1 MPASEPWISCW
12 AAAAGRAGAGH
23 GMAWTGKISS
33 FILGLTS
40 WRTSAGHDGFKH
52 LSSN

>member
-12 AAAAGRAGAGH
+12 AAAAGRAGH

-33 FILGLTS
+33 FILGLSS
-40 WRTSAGHDGFKH
+40 WRTSAGHDGFEH
-52 LSSN
+52 LSGN